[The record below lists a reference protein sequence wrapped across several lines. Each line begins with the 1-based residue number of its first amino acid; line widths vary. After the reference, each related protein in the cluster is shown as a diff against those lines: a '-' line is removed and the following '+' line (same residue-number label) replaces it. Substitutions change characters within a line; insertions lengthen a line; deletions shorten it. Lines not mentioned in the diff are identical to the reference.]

1 MTPPELDR
9 FDRLSVD
16 VDTRL
21 ADIWAMAWDRE
32 TLIGVLMDDNPL
44 LAESVGKLMRA
55 AYGAGYCH
63 ALQEDHEGRR
73 GELGRTHGY
82 KTPPPPAGRFTT

>member
-32 TLIGVLMDDNPL
+32 TLIGVLMDDNPQ
-44 LAESVGKLMRA
+44 AIECPGDARRIVCFAPSV
-55 AYGAGYCH
+55 
-63 ALQEDHEGRR
+63 
-73 GELGRTHGY
+73 
-82 KTPPPPAGRFTT
+82 